1 MLPLLANF
9 EERFSLP
16 AVSTAEPKGGAG
28 ERGQEGRGSRAGG
41 GGSRSAG
48 GGGGGLVRC
57 GAEGGAGKTLRELAQ
72 MSAVASGVDAQQ
84 VTHQGSIK
92 APLRAPLRLH

>member
-41 GGSRSAG
+41 GGHALRG
-48 GGGGGLVRC
+48 GGAAGLCAAVPR
-57 GAEGGAGKTLRELAQ
+57 GVLARP
-72 MSAVASGVDAQQ
+72 SEN
-84 VTHQGSIK
+84 
-92 APLRAPLRLH
+92 